1 MKYLF
6 FIILFFQ
13 ILVSQGQKIFEVD
26 SEERNNSIVIA
37 KTAEKMISSGNYEG
51 ASKILESV
59 LEKDPTFH
67 PAYVN
72 YYNAIRNLP
81 QKTDKLIQALS
92 SALEIFEE
100 DDELAYYL
108 GNIYQERKQFD
119 KAIQAYSAAISFSKI
134 NGEDFPIVWAYH
146 FNRGNCHL
154 KIKKFDKAIVDYT
167 YALKLSPENADVL
180 TNRGTSYYQAK
191 NSSKACEDWK
201 AARRLGN
208 KAVDKYLSNFCK

>member
-6 FIILFFQ
+6 FTILFFQ
-13 ILVSQGQKIFEVD
+13 VLFVQGQQIFD
-26 SEERNNSIVIA
+26 LDPEERDNSIVIT
-37 KTAEKMISSGNYEG
+37 KTAEEMISSGNYEG

-72 YYNAIRNLP
+72 YYNAIRNIP
-81 QKTDKLIQALS
+81 QKTNKLIQALS
-92 SALEIFEE
+92 YALEIFEE

-108 GNIYQERKQFD
+108 GNIYQEQKQYD
-119 KAIQAYSAAISFSKI
+119 KAIQAYSAAIAYSKI

-146 FNRGNCHL
+146 FNRGNCYL
-154 KIKKFDKAIVDYT
+154 KTKQFEKAIVDYS
-167 YALKLSPENADVL
+167 YALKLSPDNSDIL

-191 NSSKACEDWK
+191 NNSKACQDWN
-201 AARRLGN
+201 AAKRLGS
-208 KAVDKYLSNFCK
+208 KSVDKYISSFCN